1 MRISDWSSD
10 VCSSDLAAWN
20 WQGVTGLL
28 LASGAMACWMLPRVM
43 DAAATQ
49 AWVDTVK
56 YLSLPLAVGV
66 PLALSWP
73 AAGFVVRG
81 LFVAEAIAT
90 CFRLGGLYLAAP
102 VRLCTIYPIGDQQ
115 RLGWRSEEN
124 TSELQSLMS
133 ISYAVC
139 CLKKKN
145 RNKTKQR

>member
-81 LFVAEAIAT
+81 LFVAEAKIG
-90 CFRLGGLYLAAP
+90 RAACRER
-102 VRLCTIYPIGDQQ
+102 VGQY
-115 RLGWRSEEN
+115 
-124 TSELQSLMS
+124 
-133 ISYAVC
+133 V
-139 CLKKKN
+139 
-145 RNKTKQR
+145 